1 MQNHIMGYHEYQVK
15 WRPSYNEELEARREP
30 ENMKDAFAVCVLRN
44 EEIVGHLKKGDN
56 GRFARTIFYFLRADA
71 GNRCRAIVKGMPV
84 NDGDGMGMKVPC
96 ELVFYGQRRFINIL
110 REQL

>member
-44 EEIVGHLKKGDN
+44 EETVGHLKKGDN
-56 GRFARTIFYFLRADA
+56 AGLPGLFSTFCAPMQVTDA
-71 GNRCRAIVKGMPV
+71 V
-84 NDGDGMGMKVPC
+84 
-96 ELVFYGQRRFINIL
+96 QS
-110 REQL
+110 